1 MKGAANS
8 FMPVCRGLC
17 ISPTRYS
24 GSSDADAALQRRNH
38 WAAEADIGMKGMRT
52 AFAG

>member
-17 ISPTRYS
+17 ISPT
-24 GSSDADAALQRRNH
+24 DTADLQMLTPLYR
-38 WAAEADIGMKGMRT
+38 EGIIGLQKLISE
-52 AFAG
+52 

>member
-17 ISPTRYS
+17 ISPT
-24 GSSDADAALQRRNH
+24 DKADLQMLTSLYR
-38 WAAEADIGMKGMRT
+38 EGIIGLQKLISE
-52 AFAG
+52 